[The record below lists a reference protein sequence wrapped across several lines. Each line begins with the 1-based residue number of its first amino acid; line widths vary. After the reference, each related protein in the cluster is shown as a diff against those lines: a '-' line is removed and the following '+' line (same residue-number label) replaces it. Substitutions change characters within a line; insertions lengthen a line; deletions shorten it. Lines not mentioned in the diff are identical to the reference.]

1 MKRFVFAFAF
11 VLIANSSVAQNP
23 DLPTRNE
30 AGKRTA
36 LPTRKHAFSVEF
48 VAPLLRHFTAGHE
61 MELRE
66 NISWETKVGVI
77 FPRAV
82 SSTSDFNY
90 QQQGGFIRTGVKF
103 YRNFPQNRWRFW
115 GNNQRERDVF
125 EGRYIKPEIVVGY
138 FSEKDRDS
146 PLRNNHT
153 FASAILLN
161 FGRQYVFAKRLTLG
175 YEWGLGYAF
184 SNEDMNRINAPNAK
198 NYRPYGWYYSH
209 VGAPN
214 SDFPIAF
221 SVGFNVGVV
230 LGRYGL

>member
-11 VLIANSSVAQNP
+11 VLWVHSSFAQNTP
-23 DLPTRNE
+23 LPERE
-30 AGKRTA
+30 VGKRGV
-36 LPTRKHAFSVEF
+36 LPTRKRVLSVEF
-48 VAPLLRHFTAGHE
+48 IAPLFRHFTVGHE
-61 MELRE
+61 MELRKD
-66 NISWETKVGVI
+66 ISWETKVGVI
-77 FPRAV
+77 FPNAV

-90 QQQGGFIRTGVKF
+90 QQQGGFIRTGIKF

-115 GNNQRERDVF
+115 GNNNDRERNVF

-138 FSEKDRDS
+138 FSEKDPDS
-146 PLRNNHT
+146 PLRSNNT

-184 SNEDMNRINAPNAK
+184 SNEDMNRINTPNAK

-230 LGRYGL
+230 LGRY